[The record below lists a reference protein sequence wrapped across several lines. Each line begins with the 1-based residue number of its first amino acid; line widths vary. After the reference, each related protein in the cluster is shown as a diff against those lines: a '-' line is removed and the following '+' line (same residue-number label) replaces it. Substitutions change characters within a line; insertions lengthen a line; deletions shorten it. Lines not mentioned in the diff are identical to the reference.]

1 MSKYPEWWDSTIT
14 IFNKYKD
21 PQTQV
26 VTWYK
31 TVLDNCFW
39 KDTGVKVSIG
49 DVMIDAD
56 GIVCRIPENESF
68 KPFAE
73 WVKLSRDIMANY
85 FTLGIDDI
93 LVLGDVEDDINE
105 YVSGQRST
113 DLINKYKSQGC
124 CQIQKFNINTS
135 TSMIQPHYM
144 VRGA

>member
-1 MSKYPEWWDSTIT
+1 MSKYPDWWDSTIT

-31 TVLDNCFW
+31 TVLNDCFW
-39 KDTGVKVSIG
+39 KDTGVKVTIG
-49 DVMIDAD
+49 ETMIDAD
-56 GIVCRIPENESF
+56 GIICRIPEQENF
-68 KPFAE
+68 KPYAE
-73 WVKLSRDIMANY
+73 WVKLSRDVMADY
-85 FTLGIDDI
+85 FTLGVDDI
-93 LVLGDVEDDINE
+93 LVLGEVEEDINE
-105 YVSGQRST
+105 YASGQRSS
-113 DLINKYKSQGC
+113 DLINKYKPQGC